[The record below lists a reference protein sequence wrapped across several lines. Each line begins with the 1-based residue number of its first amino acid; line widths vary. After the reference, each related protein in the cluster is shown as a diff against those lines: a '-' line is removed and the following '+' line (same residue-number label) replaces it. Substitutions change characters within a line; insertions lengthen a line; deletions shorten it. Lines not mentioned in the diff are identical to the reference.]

1 MTVHTKNE
9 YKENVHVTKHLAHL
23 VFEREL
29 LHLVIKQPFAD
40 FQHEFIVLRSGE
52 LSLSLLWTRRRLHQL
67 KVHGRGRV
75 VSIEG
80 RVWAD
85 SDRVNAR
92 TKDTGQWRAVS
103 VLDGRVVGA
112 HGDRGGNAVRVVVVV
127 VLVVLAWVSWEGGR
141 WDRGHTLCTKTTPK
155 TTPSH
160 PVLTGR
166 EDPFERARG
175 FWQACVIEIDDL
187 PSHSE
192 RGTTRRYSNLL

>member
-52 LSLSLLWTRRRLHQL
+52 L
-67 KVHGRGRV
+67 
-75 VSIEG
+75 
-80 RVWAD
+80 
-85 SDRVNAR
+85 
-92 TKDTGQWRAVS
+92 
-103 VLDGRVVGA
+103 LDGRVVGA

>member
-1 MTVHTKNE
+1 MMATETTRDAARARGVRRQCH
-9 YKENVHVTKHLAHL
+9 HPRRH
-23 VFEREL
+23 RRSCRRGS
-29 LHLVIKQPFAD
+29 AD
-40 FQHEFIVLRSGE
+40 AASPWP
-52 LSLSLLWTRRRLHQL
+52 S
-67 KVHGRGRV
+67 
-75 VSIEG
+75 
-80 RVWAD
+80 
-85 SDRVNAR
+85 AR

-127 VLVVLAWVSWEGGR
+127 VLVVLVVLAWVSWEGGR
-141 WDRGHTLCTKTTPK
+141 WDRRHTLCTKTTPK

-175 FWQACVIEIDDL
+175 VWQACVIEIEISDDL